1 VSEGVGPVPSPGHW
15 ARVQLAQGQSGAGL
29 WDLSS
34 DVPEARITIGSS
46 PDAGWCVQAPDV
58 GHTHFELFW
67 DGQSLWVS
75 PPHAG
80 ELTVDGERVQ
90 TWRQLVGRSRVE
102 FGRAAFLI
110 ETSQTIAMPG
120 SGQEIH
126 PQEEVVPRETVPGAP
141 RMPSV
146 TDFDDDRTAAL
157 AERPDFGSLPPLD
170 SEATQ
175 MVDGAL
181 VVGEGIGRPMIGGAP
196 AGRFG
201 GELKTQILDTEA
213 AGIDLGPGATP
224 PPPASP
230 VAPPSSTGP
239 VAPPSSTGPV
249 APPSSAGGPFGQR
262 QVHTDVLPSA
272 GGGRSV
278 TETGSQFALPP
289 QQPQQEKKKLELP
302 PKRTLILAGVT
313 LLLAVIVLGSS
324 VARRSSQE
332 RALAEANARNASQ
345 SASATAEAI
354 RERAAAAAAE
364 RREAHQR
371 RETALRDEVEE
382 AIDQAVGQAEE
393 EAAEAV
399 DDAPSDEPLDLAE
412 EKAERARFAVQ
423 KLAVDV
429 LARNDHR
436 HALAHYLWL
445 AENYEDVDEYG
456 EMVRVLRLV
465 VRRGEE

>member
-1 VSEGVGPVPSPGHW
+1 MSEGVGPVPSPGHW

-34 DVPEARITIGSS
+34 EVPEARITIGAS
-46 PDAGWCVQAPDV
+46 PDAGWCVQASEV
-58 GHTHFELFW
+58 GAIHFELFW

-110 ETSQTIAMPG
+110 ETSQTIAMPPAG
-120 SGQEIH
+120 HDTAQAEM
-126 PQEEVVPRETVPGAP
+126 VPRETVPGAP
-141 RMPSV
+141 QMPSAS
-146 TDFDDDRTAAL
+146 DFDDDPTAAL
-157 AERPDFGSLPPLD
+157 ADRPELGDLPPLD

-181 VVGEGIGRPMIGGAP
+181 VVGAGAGRPMIGGAP
-196 AGRFG
+196 GGQFG

-213 AGIDLGPGATP
+213 AGIEMPSSVP
-224 PPPASP
+224 PPPVSP
-230 VAPPSSTGP
+230 PAESSPQGAGAPL
-239 VAPPSSTGPV
+239 
-249 APPSSAGGPFGQR
+249 GQR
-262 QVHTDVLPSA
+262 QIPTDVLPA
-272 GGGRSV
+272 VDGGKSV

-302 PKRTLILAGVT
+302 PRRTLILAGVT

-324 VARRSSQE
+324 IARRSSQE
-332 RALAEANARNASQ
+332 EALAAANARNASQ
-345 SASATAEAI
+345 NASATAEAI
-354 RERAAAAAAE
+354 RQQAAAAAAE
-364 RREAHQR
+364 RAEARGR

-382 AIDQAVGQAEE
+382 AIDEAVGKAEE

-399 DDAPSDEPLDLAE
+399 DDAPSDEPLDLEE
-412 EKAERARFAVQ
+412 EKAKRARFAVQ

-436 HALAHYLWL
+436 HALAYYLWL
-445 AENYEDVDEYG
+445 QEHYEDVEAYG
-456 EMVRVLRLV
+456 EMVRVLRLIL
-465 VRRGEE
+465 RRGEDR